1 MINFSENMKMSFG
14 VVSECHTF
22 SENIPWEAP
31 HVREQRAKGGES
43 QTTKPKKTL
52 PKGMQDG

>member
-1 MINFSENMKMSFG
+1 MSFG

-43 QTTKPKKTL
+43 QTTNPKKTL
-52 PKGMQDG
+52 PKDMQDG